1 MSDSKDVMDL
11 ASTLIIGALMGL
23 TRAREVSDL
32 LVQRHAQ
39 GLNATV
45 ADIEAELDEGDLMLL
60 EIEAKR
66 LGK

>member
-23 TRAREVSDL
+23 TRARKVSDL